1 MSNRIEQ
8 VIGDIEEY
16 IDGCKMQAFSNTKIV
31 VDRPQIEEFLDELRQ
46 YTPEEVKKY
55 QRMLNNR
62 DRILADA
69 KKKAEEIEAKAQ
81 AYADHMV
88 SESQITKMAYDK
100 ANEIL
105 QDAKAQAEQTV
116 GDAEIEA
123 NEIRQSAIAYTNDLL
138 QNLES
143 VISNTIDDCQNRYS
157 SLLSSLVDHRNVVLG
172 NISELNGMN
181 VNDYEE
187 EPAEEEK
194 MDSNADAIV
203 IPSFGASVADD
214 EDDDED

>member
-31 VDRPQIEEFLDELRQ
+31 VDRTQIEEFLDELRQ

-62 DRILADA
+62 DKILADA
-69 KKKAEEIEAKAQ
+69 KKKASEVEEKAQ

-88 SESQITKMAYDK
+88 SESQITKLAYEK

-105 QDAKAQAEQTV
+105 TSAQQEAQRI
-116 GDAEIEA
+116 IEA
-123 NEIRQSAIAYTNDLL
+123 AQDEADAVRGGALAYTNDMLD
-138 QNLES
+138 NLRS
-143 VISNTIDDCQNRYS
+143 ILSGTIDDCQNRYS
-157 SLLSSLVDHRNVVLG
+157 ALISSLTAHQ
-172 NISELNGMN
+172 NIVIQNQQELNGMN
-181 VNDYEE
+181 EDERRVAENAQPFFESDADYGEE
-187 EPAEEEK
+187 EEEE
-194 MDSNADAIV
+194 D
-203 IPSFGASVADD
+203 
-214 EDDDED
+214 

>member
-62 DRILADA
+62 DKILADA
-69 KKKAEEIEAKAQ
+69 KKKASEVEEKAQ
-81 AYADHMV
+81 AYADHMI
-88 SESQITKMAYDK
+88 SENQITKMAYDK

-105 QDAKAQAEQTV
+105 RDAKDNATGIVERAT
-116 GDAEIEA
+116 AEA
-123 NEIRQSAIAYTNDLL
+123 NQIREGAIAYTNELL
-138 QNLES
+138 NNLQS
-143 VISNTIDDCQNRYS
+143 IIGGTIDDAQNRYS
-157 SLLSSLVDHRNVVLG
+157 ALISSLSDHLRIVEMNQ
-172 NISELNGMN
+172 NELNG
-181 VNDYEE
+181 VNTFAA
-187 EPAEEEK
+187 EPQTQTSQQTAFFAEEEE
-194 MDSNADAIV
+194 AEE
-203 IPSFGASVADD
+203 DD
-214 EDDDED
+214 ED

>member
-62 DRILADA
+62 DKILADA
-69 KKKAEEIEAKAQ
+69 KKKASEVEEKAQ

-88 SESQITKMAYDK
+88 AENQITKMAYDK

-105 QDAKAQAEQTV
+105 KAAQAQA
-116 GDAEIEA
+116 AEIVDNATEDA
-123 NEIRQSAIAYTNDLL
+123 NQIRQGALAYTNEMLN
-138 QNLES
+138 NLES
-143 VISNTIDDCQNRYS
+143 IISGTIDDCQNRYS
-157 SLLSSLVDHRNVVLG
+157 ALISALSEHQNIVVENLK
-172 NISELNGMN
+172 ELNGAN
-181 VNDYEE
+181 EPKTTADVNTQPFFESEIKFEDEDEE
-187 EPAEEEK
+187 EE
-194 MDSNADAIV
+194 
-203 IPSFGASVADD
+203 
-214 EDDDED
+214 

>member
-62 DRILADA
+62 DKILSDA
-69 KKKAEEIEAKAQ
+69 KKKASEVEEKAQ
-81 AYADHMV
+81 AYAQHMV
-88 SESQITKMAYDK
+88 SESQITKLAYEK

-105 QDAKAQAEQTV
+105 KSAQEQAQEILDNANEEAEQ
-116 GDAEIEA
+116 
-123 NEIRQSAIAYTNDLL
+123 IRSGALSYTND
-138 QNLES
+138 NLDNLRS
-143 VISNTIDDCQNRYS
+143 IISGTLDDCQNRYAQLIS
-157 SLLSSLVDHRNVVLG
+157 ALTEHQ
-172 NISELNGMN
+172 NIVIQNQNELNGMN
-181 VNDYEE
+181 DIRSE
-187 EPAEEEK
+187 
-194 MDSNADAIV
+194 SADEDAYPMNEIT
-203 IPSFGASVADD
+203 F
-214 EDDDED
+214 EDDDEEE

>member
-16 IDGCKMQAFSNTKIV
+16 IDGCKMQAFSSTKIV

-62 DRILADA
+62 DKILSDA
-69 KKKAEEIEAKAQ
+69 KKKASEVEEKAQ

-88 SESQITKMAYDK
+88 SESQITKLAYEK

-105 QDAKAQAEQTV
+105 NAAQQEAQRIIESAQD
-116 GDAEIEA
+116 EA
-123 NEIRQSAIAYTNDLL
+123 AAVRGGALAYTNDMLD
-138 QNLES
+138 NLRS
-143 VISNTIDDCQNRYS
+143 ILSGTIDDCQNRYS
-157 SLLSSLVDHRNVVLG
+157 ALISSLTAHQNIVVQ
-172 NISELNGMN
+172 NQQELNGMN
-181 VNDYEE
+181 EE
-187 EPAEEEK
+187 EKRAAANAQPFFESDEAYDGEDAEEE
-194 MDSNADAIV
+194 D
-203 IPSFGASVADD
+203 
-214 EDDDED
+214 